1 MSDAQRVA
9 IYLRVSTDK
18 QELENQERQ
27 LIPFCER
34 SGWVVYKLYRDVISG
49 KEEKRPAFNKMYR
62 DAHQKK
68 FNLVLFWDV
77 CRFSRAGALFT
88 LQKFKELDNLGI
100 RWKSYQEPFLDSGGD
115 FSDVIIS
122 IFSTFAK
129 MERIKISSRTKAGL
143 ERAKAKG
150 VQLGR
155 RSTITDNQI
164 KKVWDEY
171 EREGTISRAAKV
183 APFSK
188 GTVYFI
194 IKEYVHSREEYLL
207 ARQRKRQVQMEKEA
221 KDEVKRRDHKLDYA
235 GAELKANNPETT
247 KDRKR
252 KKGGSG
258 GGTAGFISAMGG

>member
-1 MSDAQRVA
+1 MDDSPRVA
-9 IYLRVSTDK
+9 VYLRVSTDK

-34 SGWVVYKLYRDVISG
+34 SGWVVYEIYRDVISG

-62 DAHQKK
+62 EAHQRK
-68 FNLVLFWDV
+68 FDIVLFWDV

-129 MERIKISSRTKAGL
+129 MERIKISSRIKAGL
-143 ERAKAKG
+143 ERAKANG

-155 RSTITDNQI
+155 RSTITDAQI
-164 KKVWDEY
+164 NRVWEEY
-171 EREGTISRAAKV
+171 EHEGSISRAAKV

-194 IKEYVHSREEYLL
+194 IKNEVHSREEYLQV
-207 ARQRKRQVQMEKEA
+207 RQKIR
-221 KDEVKRRDHKLDYA
+221 
-235 GAELKANNPETT
+235 AN
-247 KDRKR
+247 
-252 KKGGSG
+252 S
-258 GGTAGFISAMGG
+258 